1 MTRSLLTAAA
11 LTATVLTTTALTTT
25 LTTVPAQARVAT
37 QSVFGYAWAD
47 GKGALRVTPVSA
59 RLVRSQGVP
68 RHELKALPGAKELR
82 LTYGGADFRRLTT
95 GCGLKETEGQVA
107 LDSAGLGTTRCKP
120 ADLAFTLGL
129 GPNPVRIDHQ
139 GGRAV
144 RVSEF
149 MPAKWYTR
157 TERGV
162 LQRVGPDTVRLG
174 STRLGYTW
182 GLTFNRVTAKCT
194 DGWLT
199 GEPVNADE
207 GGLGTKACS
216 ARDFTKVFTGSKL
229 AEVHYNPYSGE
240 LFSVWEIYG
249 DA

>member
-1 MTRSLLTAAA
+1 MTRSLLASAA
-11 LTATVLTTTALTTT
+11 LTVTTLTITALTAA
-25 LTTVPAQARVAT
+25 PAQAQAPT

-68 RHELKALPGAKELR
+68 RHELKALPGARELR
-82 LTYGGADFRRLTT
+82 LTYGGADFRRLTA
-95 GCGLKETEGQVA
+95 GCDLKETEGRVA

-120 ADLAFTLGL
+120 ADLTFTLGL
-129 GPNPVRIDHQ
+129 GPNPVRIDHE

-157 TERGV
+157 TARGV
-162 LQRVGPDTVRLG
+162 LQRVDSDTVRLG
-174 STRLGYTW
+174 STQLGYTW
-182 GLTFNRVTAKCT
+182 GLAFNRVTAKCT

-207 GGLGTKACS
+207 SGLGTKACS

-240 LFSVWEIYG
+240 LFNVWEIYG